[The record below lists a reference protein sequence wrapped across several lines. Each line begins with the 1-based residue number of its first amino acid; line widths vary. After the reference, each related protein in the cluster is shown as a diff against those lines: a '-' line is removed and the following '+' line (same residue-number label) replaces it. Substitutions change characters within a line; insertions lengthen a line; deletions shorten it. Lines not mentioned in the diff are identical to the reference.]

1 MGLQPYPPE
10 HAQSGLILKSMEI
23 KKTVRKSH
31 EPIEATTGPEV
42 GMASMQLMLHFI
54 SLIKL
59 L

>member
-1 MGLQPYPPE
+1 
-10 HAQSGLILKSMEI
+10 MEV

-31 EPIEATTGPEV
+31 ELIEATTGPEV